1 MADMDAEKTKA
12 RLLAL
17 KQELID
23 LDEMAGESRATV
35 TLDQQ
40 SVGRLSR
47 MDALQQQ
54 AMANATRQRR
64 QQDLQRI
71 EESLRLLDSGDYG
84 YCENCG
90 EPIPGKRLQADP
102 LATRCTACAGRR

>member
-1 MADMDAEKTKA
+1 MDDKKIKA
-12 RLLAL
+12 RLRAL
-17 KQELID
+17 KDELIALDD
-23 LDEMAGESRATV
+23 LAGESRATV

-64 QQDLQRI
+64 QHDLVRI
-71 EESLRLLDSGDYG
+71 EESLRLLDAGDYG
-84 YCENCG
+84 YCETCG
-90 EPIPGKRLQADP
+90 EDIPAKRLQADP
-102 LATRCTACAGRR
+102 LATRCTACASR